1 MEIAIVSHKQGA
13 ETDEA
18 CNLRAMCSDPKVT
31 TLRTL
36 ELRVGNPVDYLVRLH
51 GAMDDTG
58 KHTTGIADMAFGK
71 LVGP

>member
-1 MEIAIVSHKQGA
+1 
-13 ETDEA
+13 
-18 CNLRAMCSDPKVT
+18 MCSDPKVT